1 MTHGIRIWVIMTSA
15 CRTHG
20 KPCVKIHANGESC
33 INGRC
38 VHRRREEQKRKREG
52 KRKGRE
58 RKEREEKKREREGEE
73 TERERKGN
81 RRVLSQLVGVLTV
94 GTHWTKK

>member
-1 MTHGIRIWVIMTSA
+1 MVSDTWHEDLGHNDI
-15 CRTHG
+15 CRTQG

-38 VHRRREEQKRKREG
+38 VRRRREEHKRKGEG

-58 RKEREEKKREREGEE
+58 RKERKEKK
-73 TERERKGN
+73 TKSVKPRKI
-81 RRVLSQLVGVLTV
+81 
-94 GTHWTKK
+94 

>member
-1 MTHGIRIWVIMTSA
+1 MASDTWHENLGHNDT

-38 VHRRREEQKRKREG
+38 VRMSEEHKRKGEG

-58 RKEREEKKREREGEE
+58 RKEREEKKTEREGEE
-73 TERERKGN
+73 RERERKGN
-81 RRVLSQLVGVLTV
+81 QLVLPQLAGVSMI
-94 GTHWTKK
+94 GTHQTKK